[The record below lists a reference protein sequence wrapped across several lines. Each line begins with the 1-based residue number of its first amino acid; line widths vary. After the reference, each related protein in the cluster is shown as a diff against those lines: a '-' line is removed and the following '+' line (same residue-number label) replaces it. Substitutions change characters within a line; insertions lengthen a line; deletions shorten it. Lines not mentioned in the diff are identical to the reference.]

1 MQVHDPYSVATA
13 TVLQVA
19 NAPGAFATVRHMA
32 TRIPEPVKAARINY
46 LQQVVDTCFGGKN
59 VNLGRR
65 LGHLDGSMVG
75 QWLRGERP
83 ISETHLASV
92 ASLSEVRTTGLLPPE
107 GVVQVAHGMSLQGLE
122 TVPSTTW
129 EQLEMTTG
137 DELPRTFRI
146 CIEDSSM
153 APRVKP
159 GAWVHFNSREA
170 GTVRPGDGVLVRDR
184 TGRVHFRVY
193 RAGRP
198 GEFEAHAESEHFKP
212 LESLRDGLAVL
223 AVLTAVEE
231 RWG

>member
-1 MQVHDPYSVATA
+1 MQVHVPYSVATA

-19 NAPGAFATVRHMA
+19 NAPGAFATVRAMA
-32 TRIPEPVKAARINY
+32 TRIPSSVKEARIKY
-46 LQQVVDTCFGGKN
+46 LEQVVETCFSGKN

-92 ASLSEVRTTGLLPPE
+92 ASLSEVRTKGLLPPE
-107 GVVQVAHGMSLQGLE
+107 GVVQVAHGMSLQSLE

-137 DELPRTFRI
+137 TELPRTFRI

-153 APRVKP
+153 APKVKP
-159 GAWVHFNSREA
+159 GAWVHFNSRESA
-170 GTVRPGDGVLVRDR
+170 RPGDGVLVRDS
-184 TGRVHFRVY
+184 TGQAHFRVY
-193 RAGRP
+193 RTGRP
-198 GEFEAHAESEHFKP
+198 GAFEAHAENPNFQPLYSE
-212 LESLRDGLAVL
+212 RDGLTVL